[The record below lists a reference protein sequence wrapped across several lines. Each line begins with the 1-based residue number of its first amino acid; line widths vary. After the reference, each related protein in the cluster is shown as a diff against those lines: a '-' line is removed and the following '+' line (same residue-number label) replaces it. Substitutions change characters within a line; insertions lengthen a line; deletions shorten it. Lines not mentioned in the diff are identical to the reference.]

1 MMEDITARL
10 RQLINGSGRSYRQ
23 LADEMGISFATIG
36 GWLNL
41 GKLPDAY
48 NTIKVCQYFHVSAD
62 WLLGLSEKGG
72 VI

>member
-1 MMEDITARL
+1 MDDAITARL
-10 RQLINGSGRSYRQ
+10 KKLIYDSGKTYRQ
-23 LADEMGISFATIG
+23 LAREMDVSFGTIA
-36 GWLNL
+36 GWMNL

-72 VI
+72 IV